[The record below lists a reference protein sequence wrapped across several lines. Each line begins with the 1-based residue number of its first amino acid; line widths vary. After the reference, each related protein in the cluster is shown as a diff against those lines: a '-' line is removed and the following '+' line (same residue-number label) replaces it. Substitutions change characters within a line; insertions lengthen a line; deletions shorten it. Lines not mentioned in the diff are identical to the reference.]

1 MTFYE
6 NLILYHVLTGNY
18 PEFYNKFKI
27 LRRYYTEL
35 WEKTPEKGHV
45 KERSIKIVV
54 LVLLYLNIQNK
65 SREFEEMYQS
75 LNPEIKDLPQLKQLE
90 QFIEFVS
97 IGNYNHALEVYNGA
111 SIEFQNMLK
120 QIMEIKKYE

>member
-6 NLILYHVLTGNY
+6 NLVLYHVLTSNY
-18 PEFYNKFKI
+18 TEFYNKFKI

-35 WEKTPEKGHV
+35 WEPTQEKGLV
-45 KERSIKIVV
+45 KERSIKILV
-54 LVLLYLNIQNK
+54 LVLLYLNIENK
-65 SREFEEMYQS
+65 RREFEEMYQS
-75 LNPEIKDLPQLKQLE
+75 LNPEIKALPQLKQLE

>member
-1 MTFYE
+1 MAFYE
-6 NLILYHVLTGNY
+6 NLVLYHVLTSNY
-18 PEFYNKFKI
+18 AEFYNKFGI

-35 WEKTPEKGHV
+35 WEQTKEKGYV

-54 LVLLYLNIQNK
+54 LVLLYLNIENK
-65 SREFEEMYQS
+65 QKEFEEMYQS

>member
-6 NLILYHVLTGNY
+6 NLILYHVLTGNFS
-18 PEFYNKFKI
+18 EFSNKFKI

-35 WEKTPEKGHV
+35 WERTSEKGHV

-111 SIEFQNMLK
+111 SIEFQIMLK

>member
-6 NLILYHVLTGNY
+6 NLVLYHVLTSNY
-18 PEFYNKFKI
+18 TEFYNKFKI

-35 WEKTPEKGHV
+35 WEPTQEKGHV
-45 KERSIKIVV
+45 KERSIKILV
-54 LVLLYLNIQNK
+54 LVLLYLNIENK
-65 SREFEEMYQS
+65 KREFEEMYQS
-75 LNPEIKDLPQLKQLE
+75 LNPEIKALPQLKQLE

-97 IGNYNHALEVYNGA
+97 IGNYNHALEIYNGA